1 MPIRRGQPRACP
13 DTAGTADAGRDTA
26 GTHDVASQPDDVAP
40 GAWSAPSAWYRCRS
54 NGDHDGPSA
63 HHDEQRS
70 SRTRGRHFRPSRL
83 ASGARRLHATR
94 TGVDDAATGRACRA
108 DVAFAQQRYVF
119 YNSRDFSRVLEDI
132 SRLYFQ
138 SLDIS
143 RNLFVICI
151 VDLFVSLMYQ

>member
-40 GAWSAPSAWYRCRS
+40 GAWRAPSARYRRRS
-54 NGDHDGPSA
+54 NGDHDGPGA

-83 ASGARRLHATR
+83 ASARRLHATR

-108 DVAFAQQRYVF
+108 DVTFAQ
-119 YNSRDFSRVLEDI
+119 
-132 SRLYFQ
+132 
-138 SLDIS
+138 
-143 RNLFVICI
+143 
-151 VDLFVSLMYQ
+151 